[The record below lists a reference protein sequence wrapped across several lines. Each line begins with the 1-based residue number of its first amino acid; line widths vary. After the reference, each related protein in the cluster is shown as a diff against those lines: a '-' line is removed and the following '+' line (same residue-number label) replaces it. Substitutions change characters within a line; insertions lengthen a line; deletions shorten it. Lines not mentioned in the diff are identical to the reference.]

1 MSPSDRTFLVMA
13 LMAFGAVAAG
23 VAWTS
28 PLARRIWAP
37 ACLALLLAAGAV
49 AATVGEEVAIGDGQQ
64 VLILALGGLLAV
76 AGGGPLTAL
85 VFDLVDRRELPAD
98 SMREAGHVLRGGA
111 WIGALERLAIYAT
124 LVAGWPEGLAV
135 VLALKGLGRYPEL
148 RAAEDGVRTGAA
160 ERFIIGTFASV
171 LWACGCAG
179 VVVVVQ

>member
-13 LMAFGAVAAG
+13 LMAFAILAAV

-37 ACLALLLAAGAV
+37 ASFVLLLAAGAL
-49 AATVGEEVAIGDGQQ
+49 AATVGEEVAIGDGQL
-64 VLILALGGLLAV
+64 VLILTLGGLLAV
-76 AGGGPLTAL
+76 AGGGPLTSL
-85 VFDLVDRRELPAD
+85 VFDLVDRRELPAE
-98 SMREAGHVLRGGA
+98 SMQEAGHVLRGGA

-179 VVVVVQ
+179 LVVLVR

>member
-13 LMAFGAVAAG
+13 LMAFGVVAAT

-37 ACLALLLAAGAV
+37 ASLALLLAAGTV

-64 VLILALGGLLAV
+64 ILILTLGGLLAV
-76 AGGGPLTAL
+76 AGGGPLTTL
-85 VFDLVDRRELPAD
+85 VFDLVDRREMPSD
-98 SMREAGHVLRGGA
+98 SMQTAGRVLRGGA
-111 WIGALERLAIYAT
+111 WIGALERIAIYAT

-135 VLALKGLGRYPEL
+135 VLAVKGLGRYPEL

-160 ERFIIGTFASV
+160 ERFIIGTFSSV

-179 VVVVVQ
+179 VAVLVA